1 MQRELVNV
9 TVIRPGDNFMLEWR
23 KAGVVVARQVRAKK
37 KRDG

>member
-1 MQRELVNV
+1 MPRELVNY

-23 KAGVVVARQVRAKK
+23 KASVVMARQVRAKK